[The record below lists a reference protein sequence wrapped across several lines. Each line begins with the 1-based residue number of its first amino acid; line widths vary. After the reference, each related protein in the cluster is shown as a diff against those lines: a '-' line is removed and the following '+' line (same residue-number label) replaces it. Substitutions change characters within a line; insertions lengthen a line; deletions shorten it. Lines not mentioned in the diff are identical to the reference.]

1 LKLVS
6 DVILNKEVNKWCDAT
21 NKYRLENSCIPK
33 EVGQAN
39 PKAHAKGAG
48 ERLA

>member
-6 DVILNKEVNKWCDAT
+6 DVILNKEVNEWRYT
-21 NKYRLENSCIPK
+21 SYKYCFQNTCIPK
-33 EVGQAN
+33 QVEKAN
-39 PKAHAKGAG
+39 PKAHAKGAR

>member
-6 DVILNKEVNKWCDAT
+6 DVILNKEVNEWRYT
-21 NKYRLENSCIPK
+21 SYKYRLENSCIPK